1 MTGLFE
7 RIVLPVAS
15 EEDAETTCDVALD
28 RVADADGRVVAVH
41 VVEKGG
47 GVPDKASVEQREER
61 AADIFSV
68 VTDRC
73 DAAGIPV
80 ETKLTYG
87 TNVAEAIFDAADDV
101 DATAIVFSPRSGS
114 RWIQLLTG
122 DVAHTLVTEANR
134 PIIVLPDTE
143 AN

>member
-1 MTGLFE
+1 MNELFE

-28 RVADADGRVVAVH
+28 RVADVGGRVVAVH

-47 GVPDKASVEQREER
+47 GIPDKASVEQREER
-61 AADIFSV
+61 AEGIFSV
-68 VTDRC
+68 VTNRC
-73 DAAGIPV
+73 EEAGIPV
-80 ETKLTYG
+80 ETELAYG
-87 TNVAEAIFDAADDV
+87 TDVADAIFDVADDV

-122 DVAHTLVTEANR
+122 DVAHSLVTETDR
-134 PIIVLPDTE
+134 PIVVLPDTE

>member
-7 RIVLPVAS
+7 RIVLPVVT
-15 EEDAETTCDVALD
+15 EEDAETTCDAALD

-47 GVPDKASVEQREER
+47 GIPDKASVEQREER
-61 AADIFSV
+61 ADEIFSV

-73 DAAGIPV
+73 DAAGVPV

-87 TNVAEAIFDAADDV
+87 TDIADAIFDVADDV
-101 DATAIVFSPRSGS
+101 DATAIVFSPRHGS

-122 DVAHTLVTEANR
+122 DVAHSLVTKSDR
-134 PIIVLPDTE
+134 PIVVLPDTE